1 MDKYPMFSLIF
12 TNLEIDFSK
21 LSVSVDRRDRMVVPF
36 TTTVVGST
44 PVHGEVYSMQH
55 YMIKFVRDL

>member
-1 MDKYPMFSLIF
+1 MFSLIF

-21 LSVSVDRRDRMVVPF
+21 LSVSVDRRVRMIVPF
-36 TTTVVGST
+36 ITIVVGST
-44 PVHGEVYSMQH
+44 PVHGEVYSIQH